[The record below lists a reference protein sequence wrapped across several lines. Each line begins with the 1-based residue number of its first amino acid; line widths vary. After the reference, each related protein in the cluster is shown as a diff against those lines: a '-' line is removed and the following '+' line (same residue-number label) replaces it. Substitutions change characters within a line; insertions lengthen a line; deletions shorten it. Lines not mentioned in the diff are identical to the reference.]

1 MKHDVR
7 SCKFE
12 YFHRARGGGWGG
24 DGGKAG
30 GLKLGYTVLAYYFV
44 LVQFCVI
51 IYNFEGKL
59 SSFSTLSVRKTVYK

>member
-12 YFHRARGGGWGG
+12 YFHRARGGGWGE
-24 DGGKAG
+24 DGGKEG
-30 GLKLGYTVLAYYFV
+30 GLKLDYTVLAYYFV

-51 IYNFEGKL
+51 IYKFKSKI
-59 SSFSTLSVRKTVYK
+59 SSFSTLWVRKTVYK

>member
-24 DGGKAG
+24 DGGMAG

-51 IYNFEGKL
+51 IYKFESKL
-59 SSFSTLSVRKTVYK
+59 SSFSTLLVRKTVYK

>member
-1 MKHDVR
+1 MGR
-7 SCKFE
+7 
-12 YFHRARGGGWGG
+12 

-51 IYNFEGKL
+51 IYKFESKL